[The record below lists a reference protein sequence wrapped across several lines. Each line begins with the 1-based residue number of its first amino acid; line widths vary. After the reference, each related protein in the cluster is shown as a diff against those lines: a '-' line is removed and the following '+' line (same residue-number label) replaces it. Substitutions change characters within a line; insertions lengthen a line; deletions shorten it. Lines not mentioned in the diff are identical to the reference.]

1 MKHIFRIITS
11 ARELWRPYATI
22 GLMTVLLS
30 LMSLVMPLIA
40 GWAIDEMQAG
50 TEARIS
56 YVAWLA
62 FAIFVLDFLQNV
74 LSNWSGYLGDIASAR
89 VYKLLSGNYYQHLLN
104 LPQSYFD
111 TEQSGKIINRLN
123 RSIQQITNFMQ
134 MFSNNFLQFIFTTV
148 FSLIAVAIISWQVAA
163 LLFLLYPI
171 YVYMTFRSSPK
182 WQYYQEKKNE
192 HLDIASGRFAEVI
205 TQIKVVK
212 NYLQER
218 RELRSFRSHLE
229 SVIGLAKPQ
238 SKYWHTKDFQR
249 RTALNLIFFGV
260 FMLIF
265 TQGVQGI
272 ISPGQAVALIL
283 YAMQIRIPIFTISY
297 LVENTQRAISDSKD
311 YFEIMDTEIAPVDNK
326 KTEALQVKDAE
337 ILFDDVT
344 FGYESNETVLKGIG
358 FQVSAG
364 QKAALVGESGEGKT
378 TIANLLMRLYSPQSG
393 RILIDGQDI
402 SQVDKAS
409 LHKSIATVFQEPA
422 LFSGTVHENIA
433 YALPSAKMGDVKKA
447 AKAANAHDFI
457 EDLPNG
463 YETEIGE
470 RGLKLSGGQKQRI
483 AIARALLKDAP
494 ILLLDEAT
502 SSLDSKSEV
511 LVKEALDK
519 LMHKRTT
526 LIIAHR
532 LSTIQHVDQ
541 IITLKRGTVDEIG
554 TPKQLARS
562 GGLYQKLLELQTV
575 TDPKKLAQALKKYD
589 FVGPDK

>member
-1 MKHIFRIITS
+1 M
-11 ARELWRPYATI
+11 WRPYASI

-30 LMSLVMPLIA
+30 LMSLVMPLIS

-50 TEARIS
+50 TEARIG

-62 FAIFVLDFLQNV
+62 FAIFALDFLQNV

-148 FSLIAVAIISWQVAA
+148 FSLIAVAIISWQVAG

-212 NYLQER
+212 NYLQEK

-229 SVIGLAKPQ
+229 SVIGLTKPQ

-265 TQGVQGI
+265 TQGVQGV

-326 KTEALQVKDAE
+326 KTEPLQVKDAE
-337 ILFDDVT
+337 VVFDEVT
-344 FGYESNETVLKGIG
+344 FGYESDETVLKSVN
-358 FQVSAG
+358 FNVPAG
-364 QKAALVGESGEGKT
+364 QKVALVGESGEGKT

-402 SQVDKAS
+402 SQVDRAS
-409 LHKSIATVFQEPA
+409 LHASIATVFQEPA

-433 YALPSAKMGDVKKA
+433 YASPKASISDIKQA
-447 AKAANAHDFI
+447 AKAANAHEFI
-457 EDLPNG
+457 VDLPKG
-463 YETEIGE
+463 YDTEIGE

-483 AIARALLKDAP
+483 AIARALLKNAP

-519 LMHKRTT
+519 LMHNRTT

-554 TPKQLARS
+554 TPKQLASS

-575 TDPKKLAQALKKYD
+575 TDPKKLTQALKKYD
-589 FVGPDK
+589 FIGPET